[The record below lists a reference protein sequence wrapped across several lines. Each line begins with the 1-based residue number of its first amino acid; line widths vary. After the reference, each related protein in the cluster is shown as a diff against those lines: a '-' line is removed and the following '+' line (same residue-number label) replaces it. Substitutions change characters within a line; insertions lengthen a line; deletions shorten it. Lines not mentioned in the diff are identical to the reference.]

1 VITESFVATSSGI
14 ETITYVESVAPDG
27 SIVTVVVEPNSTG
40 KEVTV
45 TEESTTVRSPS
56 GAVITYI

>member
-1 VITESFVATSSGI
+1 MITESFVATSSGI